1 MIIPVEIE
9 AFLDMLV
16 SERGAAKNTR
26 ISYGQDLCHFGG
38 FIKPKS
44 LKEGTSDDI
53 FSYMSSLSQQ
63 DISPAT
69 AARRLS
75 ALRQF
80 YRFLISEEILDKD
93 PTSVIDSPRQRRP
106 LPKTLTEEQVELLLK
121 ASSLQTDPEGIR
133 LNTMLEILYASG
145 LRVSELISIP
155 YSAVATHMGQML
167 RIKGKGGRERL
178 VPLGQP
184 AIEALNRYFT
194 VRPYFVEKAG
204 YRGKLWLFPSTSKQG
219 YITRQRFHQLL
230 KELALTSGL
239 DSQLVSPHIV
249 RHAFATHLLR
259 HGADLLAIQ
268 KLLGHADISTTQIYT
283 HVVVDHLK
291 ELVLEHHP
299 LVNKNEEKSE
309 GIVE

>member
-1 MIIPVEIE
+1 MLVPQEIE
-9 AFLDMLV
+9 AFLDMMT

-26 ISYGQDLCHFGG
+26 ASYAQDLCHFLK
-38 FIKPKS
+38 FIKPKK

-53 FSYMSSLSQQ
+53 FAYMSSLSQQ
-63 DISPAT
+63 GMSPAT
-69 AARRLS
+69 SSRRLS

-80 YRFLISEEILDKD
+80 YRFLISEEILDQD

-106 LPKTLTEEQVELLLK
+106 LPKTLSEEQVELLLK
-121 ASSLQTDPEGIR
+121 TSALQADPEGIR
-133 LNTMLEILYASG
+133 LNTMLELLYASG

-155 YSAVATHMGQML
+155 YSAVATHIGQML
-167 RIKGKGGRERL
+167 RIRGKGGRERL

-184 AIEALNRYFT
+184 AIEALKGYLK
-194 VRPYFVEKAG
+194 VRPYFVERAG
-204 YRGKLWLFPSTSKQG
+204 YRGKSWLFASTSKQG

-230 KELALTSGL
+230 KELALAAEL
-239 DSQLVSPHIV
+239 DPELVSPHVV

-268 KLLGHADISTTQIYT
+268 RLLGHADISTTQIYT

-291 ELVLEHHP
+291 ELVLQHHP
-299 LVNKNEEKSE
+299 LVNKDVEK